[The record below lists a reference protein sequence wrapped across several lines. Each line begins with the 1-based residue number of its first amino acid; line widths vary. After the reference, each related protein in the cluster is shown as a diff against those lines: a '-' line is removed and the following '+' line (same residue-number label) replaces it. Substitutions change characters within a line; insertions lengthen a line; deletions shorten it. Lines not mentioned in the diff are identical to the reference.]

1 MSFYNVSNPT
11 TFNVVSDKRFALA
24 AQGKVSRTSS
34 QQLFATGGFAATSGA
49 VTAEQLIGGVVYFY
63 DAFALPSAT
72 DLITLF
78 LGPGGFDVQNNDIF
92 TFRAVNLSGVSKSIS
107 SGTGGTGSV
116 TVTASTERFVN
127 IKLSITTTAGTTTYA
142 YTLF

>member
-49 VTAEQLIGGVVYFY
+49 VTAEQLIGGVVY
-63 DAFALPSAT
+63 
-72 DLITLF
+72 
-78 LGPGGFDVQNNDIF
+78 
-92 TFRAVNLSGVSKSIS
+92 SKSL
-107 SGTGGTGSV
+107 
-116 TVTASTERFVN
+116 
-127 IKLSITTTAGTTTYA
+127 K
-142 YTLF
+142 